1 MQRPW
6 GESGRPV
13 WLELRR
19 KAELERWNRV
29 KVGVGGTLGALGSP
43 ESFCARD
50 ANMIG
55 VRRIFLSADMH
66 AEPYCQIGKI
76 RLLSKFPSP
85 VGHSRG
91 RRGNP
96 GSLEASLGRQ
106 EALDLVFAP
115 TFGTHPQ
122 GGGSGG
128 GRLWREEFVFQ
139 SHCQDPPPGSLGPQK
154 PVPGPA
160 STPFH
165 PPPLPPWD
173 LLPRC

>member
-1 MQRPW
+1 MCKGPGGKAGGQC
-6 GESGRPV
+6 GLSSGG
-13 WLELRR
+13 
-19 KAELERWNRV
+19 RWSRV
-29 KVGVGGTLGALGSP
+29 RVGVGGTLGALGSP
-43 ESFCARD
+43 ERFWARD

-55 VRRIFLSADMH
+55 ARRIFPSADMH
-66 AEPYCQIGKI
+66 AEPYSQTGKI
-76 RLLSKFPSP
+76 RLLLKFPSP
-85 VGHSRG
+85 VGRSRG
-91 RRGNP
+91 RRGSP

-122 GGGSGG
+122 G
-128 GRLWREEFVFQ
+128 WREEFVFQ